1 MSSEETL
8 LARSGS
14 RHRDDNDQ
22 QDGTEQSGS
31 AAKQQY
37 FAQQIGAHQIFIGA
51 FHSRKN
57 HSERNS
63 TLSEQA
69 MRLKNKNADAGP
81 YLPLALST
89 DSLTW
94 FRNTVQN
101 GSVFPIQNGTLQAK
115 PTGLAGRTV
124 QNSSLSGGH
133 WTYNLLL

>member
-8 LARSGS
+8 PARSGS

-22 QDGTEQSGS
+22 QDGTEQNGS
-31 AAKQQY
+31 AAKQQD
-37 FAQQIGAHQIFIGA
+37 FAQQVRAHQIFIGA

-69 MRLKNKNADAGP
+69 MRLKNADAGP

-101 GSVFPIQNGTLQAK
+101 GSVFPILNGTLQGEADWSCRANCAK
-115 PTGLAGRTV
+115 QLTF
-124 QNSSLSGGH
+124 
-133 WTYNLLL
+133 